1 MEKLATSSIYT
12 LVTSLTAYSEAEG
25 TVSIDVQMTVC
36 YFCIVNKSVVDWLP
50 SNYGL

>member
-36 YFCIVNKSVVDWLP
+36 VVNKSVVDWLP